1 MATEA
6 QKIIQLVNPTD
17 YELTAAIAQFETSLV
32 SSGLHPVAFRGL
44 RHSDSRQRTEPFPKV
59 ESHGSYVYGVLAT
72 PTDTDDAKSEYF
84 NIHFVASKEM
94 LLSVLHSPSESES
107 LRTSSIAERITHQ
120 DVNTD
125 SDYLPGEVVVK
136 IATAVVEDLENVLSD
151 LHRHANK
158 ELEDLEN
165 ELFSSEQLEKSSADI
180 AERYQKVSL
189 LKFEILSMH
198 TTIEETKNVFS
209 VLGDSSDNGQ
219 SAFLPWTLNQK
230 ISLNDLLMRSRSLKA
245 QRADLE
251 DEVRLVFDRL
261 ESIENQR
268 QTVAQLRLGAVA
280 SILLLPALV
289 VGFFGQN
296 FNVNPWSD
304 HEWAWMLNAGGL
316 ASIAIVQYVYFKRK
330 KWL

>member
-1 MATEA
+1 MGA
-6 QKIIQLVNPTD
+6 QKIIQLVNPTSE
-17 YELTAAIAQFETSLV
+17 ELKNSVVHFESSLGG
-32 SSGLHPVAFRGL
+32 SGLHPVAWRGL
-44 RHSDSRQRTEPFPKV
+44 HDSDSRQKTEPFPKV
-59 ESHGSYVYGVLAT
+59 ESHGSYVFGVLST

-84 NIHFVASKEM
+84 NIYFVVSAEMVLTVLRGPKESDYPRTASI
-94 LLSVLHSPSESES
+94 
-107 LRTSSIAERITHQ
+107 TERITH
-120 DVNTD
+120 VLTESD
-125 SDYLPGEVVVK
+125 SEFAPGDVVVK
-136 IATAVVEDLENVLSD
+136 IATAVVEDLENVLFD
-151 LHRHANK
+151 LRQQADR
-158 ELEDLEN
+158 ELEELET
-165 ELFSSEQLEKSSADI
+165 ELFTSNQLNKSSSDI
-180 AERYQKVSL
+180 ASRYQKVSL

-198 TTIEETKNVFS
+198 TTIEETKNVFT
-209 VLGDSSDNGQ
+209 VLGETGPDSGMM
-219 SAFLPWTLNQK
+219 FLPWTLNQR
-230 ISLNDLLMRSRSLKA
+230 ISLTDLLMRSRSLKA

-251 DEVRLVFDRL
+251 DEVHLVFDRL

-316 ASIAIVQYVYFKRK
+316 ASIAIIQFVYFKRK